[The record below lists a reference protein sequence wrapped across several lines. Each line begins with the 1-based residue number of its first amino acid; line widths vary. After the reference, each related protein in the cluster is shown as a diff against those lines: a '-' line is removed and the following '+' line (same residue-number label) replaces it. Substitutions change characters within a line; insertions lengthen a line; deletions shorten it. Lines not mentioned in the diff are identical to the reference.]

1 MKLNKLGIDLM
12 HFFEGCKLE
21 AYECSGSLPLPKDK
35 KFFTIGYGNTFYE
48 NGTPV
53 RQGDKIT
60 QDRANSLFVFVANKF
75 ADEIKKLIKTN
86 LSENQFSALVCFAYN
101 VGTGNLAKS
110 TLLKKVNANPND
122 ATIANE
128 FLRWNKAGGK
138 ELLGLTRRRTAESKL
153 YFTS

>member
-1 MKLNKLGIDLM
+1 MKVNNLGIDLM
-12 HFFEGCKLE
+12 HYFEGCKLE
-21 AYECSGSLPLPKDK
+21 AYQCSAKVW
-35 KFFTIGYGNTFYE
+35 TIGWGNTFYE

-53 RQGDKIT
+53 KQGDKIT

-110 TLLKKVNANPND
+110 TLLKKVNSNPND

>member
-21 AYECSGSLPLPKDK
+21 AYQCSAKVW
-35 KFFTIGYGNTFYE
+35 TIGWGNTFYE

-53 RQGDKIT
+53 KQGDKIT

-101 VGTGNLAKS
+101 VGTSNLAKS
-110 TLLKKVNANPND
+110 TLLKKVNVNPND
-122 ATIANE
+122 PSIANE

>member
-1 MKLNKLGIDLM
+1 MKVNNLGIDLM

-21 AYECSGSLPLPKDK
+21 AYQCSAKVW
-35 KFFTIGYGNTFYE
+35 TIGWGNTFYE

-60 QDRANSLFVFVANKF
+60 QDRANELFEFVVNEF
-75 ADEIKKLIKTN
+75 AVGVEKLLTKTVN
-86 LSENQFSALVCFAYN
+86 ENQFSALVCFAYN
-101 VGTGNLAKS
+101 VGTGNFAKS

>member
-21 AYECSGSLPLPKDK
+21 AYQCSAKVW
-35 KFFTIGYGNTFYE
+35 TIGWGNTFYE

-110 TLLKKVNANPND
+110 TLLKKVNVNPND
-122 ATIANE
+122 PSISNE

-138 ELLGLTRRRTAESKL
+138 ALLGLTRRRTAESKL

>member
-12 HFFEGCKLE
+12 HHFEGCKLE
-21 AYECSGSLPLPKDK
+21 AYQCSAKVW
-35 KFFTIGYGNTFYE
+35 TIGWGNTFYE

-60 QDRANSLFVFVANKF
+60 QDRADSLFVFVANKF
-75 ADEIKKLIKTN
+75 ADEIKKLIKSN
-86 LSENQFSALVCFAYN
+86 LNENQFSALVCFAYN

-110 TLLKKVNANPND
+110 TLLKKVNVNPND

>member
-1 MKLNKLGIDLM
+1 MKVNNLGIDLM

-21 AYECSGSLPLPKDK
+21 AYQCSAKVW
-35 KFFTIGYGNTFYE
+35 TIGWGNTFYE

-53 RQGDKIT
+53 KQGDKIT
-60 QDRANSLFVFVANKF
+60 QDRADSLFVFVANKF

>member
-1 MKLNKLGIDLM
+1 MKLNNLGIDLM

-21 AYECSGSLPLPKDK
+21 AYQCSAKVW
-35 KFFTIGYGNTFYE
+35 TIGWGNTFYE

-110 TLLKKVNANPND
+110 TLLKKVNVNPND
-122 ATIANE
+122 PSISNE

>member
-1 MKLNKLGIDLM
+1 MKVNNLGIDLM

-21 AYECSGSLPLPKDK
+21 AYQCSAKVW
-35 KFFTIGYGNTFYE
+35 TIGWGNTFYE

-75 ADEIKKLIKTN
+75 AGEIKKLIKTN

-122 ATIANE
+122 PSISNE

>member
-1 MKLNKLGIDLM
+1 MKVNNLGIDLM

-21 AYECSGSLPLPKDK
+21 AYQCSAKVW
-35 KFFTIGYGNTFYE
+35 TIGWGNTFYE

-110 TLLKKVNANPND
+110 TLLKKVNVNPND
-122 ATIANE
+122 PSISNE

>member
-1 MKLNKLGIDLM
+1 MKVNNLGIDLM
-12 HFFEGCKLE
+12 HYFEGCKLE
-21 AYECSGSLPLPKDK
+21 AYQCSAKVW
-35 KFFTIGYGNTFYE
+35 TIGWGNTYYQDK
-48 NGTPV
+48 NLV
-53 RQGDKIT
+53 KQGDKIT
-60 QDRANSLFVFVANKF
+60 QDRANELFEFVVNEF
-75 ADEIKKLIKTN
+75 AVGVEKLLTKKVN
-86 LSENQFSALVCFAYN
+86 ENQFSALVCFAYN

-122 ATIANE
+122 PSISNE

>member
-1 MKLNKLGIDLM
+1 MKLNNLGIDLM

-21 AYECSGSLPLPKDK
+21 AYQCSAKVW
-35 KFFTIGYGNTFYE
+35 TIGWGNTFYE

-122 ATIANE
+122 PSIANE

>member
-12 HFFEGCKLE
+12 HHFEGCKLE
-21 AYECSGSLPLPKDK
+21 AYQCSAKVW
-35 KFFTIGYGNTFYE
+35 TIGWGNTFYE

-75 ADEIKKLIKTN
+75 ADEIKKLIKSN
-86 LSENQFSALVCFAYN
+86 LNENQFSALVCFAYN

-110 TLLKKVNANPND
+110 TLLKKVNVNPND

>member
-12 HFFEGCKLE
+12 HHFEGCRLE
-21 AYECSGSLPLPKDK
+21 AYLCPAKVP
-35 KFFTIGYGNTFYE
+35 TIGWGNTYYE
-48 NGTPV
+48 QGTPV
-53 RQGDKIT
+53 RMGDKIS
-60 QDRANSLFVFVANKF
+60 QERANSLFLFIANKF
-75 ADEIKKLIKTN
+75 ADEVRKVIKTN
-86 LSENQFSALVCFAYN
+86 LNENQFSALVCFAYN
-101 VGTGNLAKS
+101 VGTGNLGKS
-110 TLLKKVNANPND
+110 TLLKKVNVNPND

>member
-1 MKLNKLGIDLM
+1 MKVNNLGIDLM

-21 AYECSGSLPLPKDK
+21 AYQCSAKVW
-35 KFFTIGYGNTFYE
+35 TIGYGNTFYE

-53 RQGDKIT
+53 KQGDKIT
-60 QDRANSLFVFVANKF
+60 QDMANSLFVFVANKF
-75 ADEIKKLIKTN
+75 AVGVEKLLTKKVN
-86 LSENQFSALVCFAYN
+86 ENQFSALVCFAYN

-110 TLLKKVNANPND
+110 TLLKKVNVNPND
-122 ATIANE
+122 PSIANE

>member
-1 MKLNKLGIDLM
+1 MKVNNLGIDLM

-21 AYECSGSLPLPKDK
+21 AYQCSAKVW
-35 KFFTIGYGNTFYE
+35 TIGWGNTFYE

-53 RQGDKIT
+53 KQGDKIT
-60 QDRANSLFVFVANKF
+60 QDRANELFEFVVNKF
-75 ADEIKKLIKTN
+75 SVGVEKLLTKTVN
-86 LSENQFSALVCFAYN
+86 ENQFSALVCFAYN
-101 VGTGNLAKS
+101 VGTGNLGKS

>member
-1 MKLNKLGIDLM
+1 MKVNNLGIDLM

-21 AYECSGSLPLPKDK
+21 AYQCSAKVW
-35 KFFTIGYGNTFYE
+35 TIGWGNTFYE

-75 ADEIKKLIKTN
+75 ADEIKKLIKSN

-110 TLLKKVNANPND
+110 TLLKKVNVNPND
-122 ATIANE
+122 PSISNE

>member
-21 AYECSGSLPLPKDK
+21 AYQCSAKVW
-35 KFFTIGYGNTFYE
+35 TIGWGNTFYE

-60 QDRANSLFVFVANKF
+60 QDRANSLFIFVANKF

-86 LSENQFSALVCFAYN
+86 LTENQFSALVCFAYN

-110 TLLKKVNANPND
+110 TLLKKVNVNPND
-122 ATIANE
+122 PSISNE

-138 ELLGLTRRRTAESKL
+138 ALLGLTRRRTAESKL

>member
-1 MKLNKLGIDLM
+1 MKINNLGIDLM

-21 AYECSGSLPLPKDK
+21 AYQCSAKVW
-35 KFFTIGYGNTFYE
+35 TIGWGNTFYE

-53 RQGDKIT
+53 KQGDKIT

-101 VGTGNLAKS
+101 VGTGNLDKS
-110 TLLKKVNANPND
+110 TLLKKVNVNPND
-122 ATIANE
+122 PSISNE
-128 FLRWNKAGGK
+128 FLKWNKAGGK
-138 ELLGLTRRRTAESKL
+138 ALL
-153 YFTS
+153 

>member
-35 KFFTIGYGNTFYE
+35 KFFTIGWGNTFYE

-53 RQGDKIT
+53 KKGDKIT

-75 ADEIKKLIKTN
+75 ADEIKKLIKSN

-122 ATIANE
+122 PSIANE

>member
-1 MKLNKLGIDLM
+1 MKVNKLGIEMM
-12 HFFEGCKLE
+12 HHFEGCKLE
-21 AYECSGSLPLPKDK
+21 AYQCSAKVW
-35 KFFTIGYGNTFYE
+35 TIGWGNTFYE

-53 RQGDKIT
+53 KQGDKIT
-60 QDRANSLFVFVANKF
+60 QDQANELFEFVVNKF
-75 ADEIKKLIKTN
+75 SVGVEKLLTKKVN
-86 LSENQFSALVCFAYN
+86 ENQFSALVCFAYN
-101 VGTGNLAKS
+101 VGTGNLGKS

>member
-1 MKLNKLGIDLM
+1 M
-12 HFFEGCKLE
+12 HEFEGCKLD
-21 AYECSGSLPLPKDK
+21 AYQCSAKVW
-35 KFFTIGYGNTFYE
+35 TIGWGNTFYE

-53 RQGDKIT
+53 KQGDKIT

-110 TLLKKVNANPND
+110 TLLKKVNANQND
-122 ATIANE
+122 PSISNE

-138 ELLGLTRRRTAESKL
+138 ALLGLTRRRTAESKL

>member
-1 MKLNKLGIDLM
+1 
-12 HFFEGCKLE
+12 
-21 AYECSGSLPLPKDK
+21 
-35 KFFTIGYGNTFYE
+35 
-48 NGTPV
+48 
-53 RQGDKIT
+53 
-60 QDRANSLFVFVANKF
+60 
-75 ADEIKKLIKTN
+75 
-86 LSENQFSALVCFAYN
+86 LVCFAYN

-122 ATIANE
+122 PSIANE

>member
-1 MKLNKLGIDLM
+1 MKVNNLGIDLM

-21 AYECSGSLPLPKDK
+21 AYQCSAKVW
-35 KFFTIGYGNTFYE
+35 TIGWGNTFYE

-101 VGTGNLAKS
+101 VGTSNLAKS
-110 TLLKKVNANPND
+110 TLLKKVNVNPND
-122 ATIANE
+122 PSIANE

>member
-1 MKLNKLGIDLM
+1 MKVNNLGIDLM

-21 AYECSGSLPLPKDK
+21 AYQCSAKVW
-35 KFFTIGYGNTFYE
+35 TIGWGNTFYE

-53 RQGDKIT
+53 KQGDKIT

-86 LSENQFSALVCFAYN
+86 LTENQFSALVCFAYN

-110 TLLKKVNANPND
+110 TLLKKVNVNPND
-122 ATIANE
+122 PSISNE

-138 ELLGLTRRRTAESKL
+138 ALLGLTRRRTAESKL

>member
-1 MKLNKLGIDLM
+1 MKVNKLGIEMM
-12 HFFEGCKLE
+12 HHFEGCKLE
-21 AYECSGSLPLPKDK
+21 AYQCSAKVW
-35 KFFTIGYGNTFYE
+35 TIGWGNTFYE

-53 RQGDKIT
+53 KQGDKIT
-60 QDRANSLFVFVANKF
+60 QDRANELFEFVVNEF
-75 ADEIKKLIKTN
+75 AVGVEKLLTKKVN
-86 LSENQFSALVCFAYN
+86 ENQFSALVCFAYN
-101 VGTGNLAKS
+101 VGTGNLGKS

>member
-1 MKLNKLGIDLM
+1 MKLNNLGIDLM

-60 QDRANSLFVFVANKF
+60 QDMANSLFVFVANKF
-75 ADEIKKLIKTN
+75 AVGVEKLLTKKVN
-86 LSENQFSALVCFAYN
+86 ENQFSALVCFAYN

-122 ATIANE
+122 PSISNE

>member
-1 MKLNKLGIDLM
+1 MKVNNLGIDLM
-12 HFFEGCKLE
+12 HYFEGCKLE
-21 AYECSGSLPLPKDK
+21 AYQCSAKVW
-35 KFFTIGYGNTFYE
+35 TIGWGNTFYE

>member
-12 HFFEGCKLE
+12 HHFEGCRLE
-21 AYECSGSLPLPKDK
+21 AYQCSAKVW
-35 KFFTIGYGNTFYE
+35 TIGWGNTFYE

-53 RQGDKIT
+53 RQGDKIS
-60 QDRANSLFVFVANKF
+60 QERANSLFVFVANKF
-75 ADEIKKLIKTN
+75 AGEIKKLIKTN
-86 LSENQFSALVCFAYN
+86 LTENQFSALVCFAYN
-101 VGTGNLAKS
+101 VGTGNLGKS

-138 ELLGLTRRRTAESKL
+138 VLAGLTRRRTAESKL

>member
-12 HFFEGCKLE
+12 HHFEGCRLE
-21 AYECSGSLPLPKDK
+21 AYQCSAKVW
-35 KFFTIGYGNTFYE
+35 TIGWGNTFYE

-53 RQGDKIT
+53 RQGDKIS

-75 ADEIKKLIKTN
+75 AGEIKKLIKTN
-86 LSENQFSALVCFAYN
+86 LTENQFSALVCFAYN
-101 VGTGNLAKS
+101 LGTGNLAKS

-138 ELLGLTRRRTAESKL
+138 VLAGLTRRRTAESKL

>member
-1 MKLNKLGIDLM
+1 MKLNNLGIDLM

-21 AYECSGSLPLPKDK
+21 AYQCSAKVW
-35 KFFTIGYGNTFYE
+35 TIGWGNTFYE

-110 TLLKKVNANPND
+110 TLLKKVNVNPND
-122 ATIANE
+122 PSIANE

>member
-1 MKLNKLGIDLM
+1 MKINNLGIDLM

-21 AYECSGSLPLPKDK
+21 AYQCSAKVW
-35 KFFTIGYGNTFYE
+35 TIGWGNTFYE

-53 RQGDKIT
+53 KQGDKIT

-75 ADEIKKLIKTN
+75 ADEIKKLIKSN
-86 LSENQFSALVCFAYN
+86 LTENQFSALVCFAYN
-101 VGTGNLAKS
+101 VGTGNFAKS

-122 ATIANE
+122 PSISNE

>member
-1 MKLNKLGIDLM
+1 MKVNNLGIDLM
-12 HFFEGCKLE
+12 HYFEGCKLE
-21 AYECSGSLPLPKDK
+21 AYQCSAKVW
-35 KFFTIGYGNTFYE
+35 TIGWGNTYYQDK
-48 NGTPV
+48 NPV
-53 RQGDKIT
+53 KQGDKIT
-60 QDRANSLFVFVANKF
+60 QNQANELFEFVVNEF
-75 ADEIKKLIKTN
+75 AVGVEKLLTKKVN
-86 LSENQFSALVCFAYN
+86 ENQFSALVCFAYN

-122 ATIANE
+122 PSISNE

>member
-12 HFFEGCKLE
+12 HHFEGCKLE
-21 AYECSGSLPLPKDK
+21 AYECPGSLPLPKDK

-53 RQGDKIT
+53 KKGDKIT
-60 QDRANSLFVFVANKF
+60 QDRANSLFLFVANKF

-86 LSENQFSALVCFAYN
+86 LTENQFSALVCFAYN
-101 VGTGNLAKS
+101 VGTGNFAKS
-110 TLLKKVNANPND
+110 TLLKKVNVNPND
-122 ATIANE
+122 PSISNE

>member
-1 MKLNKLGIDLM
+1 MKVNKLGIEMM
-12 HFFEGCKLE
+12 HHFEGCKLE
-21 AYECSGSLPLPKDK
+21 AYQCSAKVW
-35 KFFTIGYGNTFYE
+35 TIGWGNTFYE

-53 RQGDKIT
+53 KQGDLIT
-60 QDRANSLFVFVANKF
+60 QDRANKLFEFVVNKF
-75 ADEIKKLIKTN
+75 SVGVEKLLTKTI
-86 LSENQFSALVCFAYN
+86 SENQFSALVCFAYN
-101 VGTGNLAKS
+101 VGTGNLGKS

-122 ATIANE
+122 ATISNE